1 MNLYRQLFIIVL
13 FPITLSA
20 QYQFTGYVD
29 KTKWPEEVYLSLIED
44 YRKLSGIY
52 PEQIIQK
59 TTPDSLG
66 YFIFNGDHLPEGNH
80 IYKIQT
86 HDCFDKTNGNVHFN
100 GFCAKSKEILFI
112 ANHTDTV
119 SLPFSFDQEMFCK
132 VLSTNQRSDA
142 FIQIDS
148 LISEMRYAFGNYR
161 SKTSLKINSAKW
173 LKKLQKFTEQQNE
186 PLLELY
192 VYNFLSNK
200 ANELHGYYLE
210 DLNTNSYYDEL
221 LERLQKAYPKSP
233 YTNQYKNELASDRFL
248 LEQESTGF
256 KTPWIFILFIILL
269 SSLFFNLFQFF
280 RYRKKR
286 NLSLHSSESKLT
298 AQEQKILDLI
308 LADKTNKEIA
318 ATIFVSLSTVK
329 THINNLYKKLNVS
342 SRDQVKSL
350 FTNK

>member
-1 MNLYRQLFIIVL
+1 MKLYRHLFIIVL
-13 FPITLSA
+13 FPTVLSA
-20 QYQFTGYVD
+20 QYEFTGYVD
-29 KTKWPEEVYLSLIED
+29 KANWPEEVYLSLIED

-66 YFIFNGDHLPEGNH
+66 YFIFKGDHLPEGNH

-86 HDCFDKTNGNVHFN
+86 HNCYDETKGNVHFN
-100 GFCAKSKEILFI
+100 GFCSKSKEILFI
-112 ANHTDTV
+112 ASHTDTI

-148 LISEMRYAFGNYR
+148 IISEMWYDFGNYR

-173 LKKLQKFTEQQNE
+173 LKKLQKFTSQQNE

-200 ANELHGYYLE
+200 GNELHDYYLK

-221 LERLQKAYPKSP
+221 LERLQKNYPESS
-233 YTNQYKNELASDRFL
+233 YTNQYKIELASDRFL
-248 LEQESTGF
+248 LEQENNSF
-256 KTPWIFILFIILL
+256 KTPWVFIISVFLITSLL
-269 SSLFFNLFQFF
+269 FNLFQFF
-280 RYRKKR
+280 TYRKKR
-286 NLSLHSSESKLT
+286 KLSLRSSESKLT
-298 AQEQKILDLI
+298 SQEQKILDLI

-318 ATIFVSLSTVK
+318 AAMFVSLSTVK

-342 SRDQVKSL
+342 SREQVKLL
-350 FTNK
+350 FVNR